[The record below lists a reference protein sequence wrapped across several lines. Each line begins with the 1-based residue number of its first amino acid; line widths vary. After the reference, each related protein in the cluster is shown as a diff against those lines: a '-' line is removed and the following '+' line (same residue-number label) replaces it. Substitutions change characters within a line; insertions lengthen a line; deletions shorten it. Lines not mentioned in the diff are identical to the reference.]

1 MPEASRS
8 IFNERASD
16 KLRSPD
22 DLDKYVQVTNPSVW
36 VILVACIALL
46 AGLLAW
52 GVFGSVTTNVSAT
65 GVFVKG
71 QTTCFL
77 SAEDVA
83 KVNVGDSASVD
94 GEFMRVA
101 TVDKV
106 PISRKEADTILTSDY
121 LVSELVKGD
130 WAYKVTFEGD
140 TSDLTENIP
149 LSVSITTERIAPISL
164 ILGGNV

>member
-65 GVFVKG
+65 GVIANG
-71 QTTCFL
+71 QATCFL
-77 SAEDVA
+77 SADNVA
-83 KVNVGDSASVD
+83 KVSVGDSARACEGRLGLQSHFRRRHFGSDREHPAHREHHDRTHCAHQLDFGGQCVNARQDSKSTSGDAD
-94 GEFMRVA
+94 GGARMRCRL
-101 TVDKV
+101 
-106 PISRKEADTILTSDY
+106 PHH
-121 LVSELVKGD
+121 
-130 WAYKVTFEGD
+130 
-140 TSDLTENIP
+140 DLG
-149 LSVSITTERIAPISL
+149 LL
-164 ILGGNV
+164 Q

>member
-65 GVFVKG
+65 GVIANG
-71 QTTCFL
+71 QATCFL
-77 SAEDVA
+77 SADNVA
-83 KVNVGDSASVD
+83 KVSVGDSASID
-94 GEFMRVA
+94 G
-101 TVDKV
+101 
-106 PISRKEADTILTSDY
+106 
-121 LVSELVKGD
+121 ELVKGD

-149 LSVSITTERIAPISL
+149 LTVSITTERIAPISL
-164 ILGGNV
+164 ILGGNA